1 MEMDILRSYMLCP
14 LIPLT
19 LNLPGY
25 LKTRIRWGG
34 GPQLNLLSKYDKWYV
49 IGLLDSSY
57 AILLKSANK
66 IENLKKLTFLAKSS
80 CKKKCLQKQTDI
92 SKKL

>member
-1 MEMDILRSYMLCP
+1 MPIDSINPKPAGVLENQD
-14 LIPLT
+14 T
-19 LNLPGY
+19 
-25 LKTRIRWGG
+25 GG
-34 GPQLNLLSKYDKWYV
+34 GPQLTLMSKYDKWYV